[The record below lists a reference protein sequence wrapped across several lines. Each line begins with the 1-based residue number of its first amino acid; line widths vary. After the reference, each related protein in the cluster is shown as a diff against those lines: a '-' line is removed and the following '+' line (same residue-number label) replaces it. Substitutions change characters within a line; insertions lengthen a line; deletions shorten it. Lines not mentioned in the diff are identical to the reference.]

1 MVLRNA
7 LAAAGVLISLLVFSA
22 AHAEEDIFTITGVV
36 WVDENRDGIRQP
48 SEPVLPGTFVDVG
61 RVWSPTYFR
70 QHDPPPRVRADE
82 KGEYTFWGVH
92 HENTPISLQV
102 QVYYLR
108 PGSGPVLEYTQHL
121 HGKGLWT
128 VNFSHIGCASLHLL
142 PHETERVLNVRVV
155 QIRTYGGSF
164 YPTEDWPVADGH
176 FFKHPPRGCVAGF
189 SVTNADGI
197 PFWDTWQQLG
207 LENVGRPRSHRFVWR
222 ELVTQVFEKA
232 IFQWDPGKGV
242 SFLSIF
248 DELHK
253 AEKDYGLDESW
264 SIPRPLEASAGSEE
278 ETTRRRLALLDANA
292 AIKERYYS
300 VPDPLRVW
308 GLPTSSVED
317 RGNMFVMRTQNA
329 VFQHWKVDADSA
341 KAGEVTIADGAKI
354 LMEIFKWSPWFP
366 EAALL
371 PQQPDYLG
379 DLP

>member
-7 LAAAGVLISLLVFSA
+7 MATAGVVISLLVFSS
-22 AHAEEDIFTITGVV
+22 AHAEEDMFTITGVV

-48 SEPVLPGTFVDVG
+48 SEPVLPGTFVDIG

-70 QHDPPPRVRADE
+70 RYDPPPRVRADE

-92 HENTPISLQV
+92 HEKTPISLEV

-121 HGKGLWT
+121 YGKGLWT
-128 VNFSHIGCASLHLL
+128 VNFSHIGCAYLHVL

-155 QIRTYGGSF
+155 QVRHVGGSF
-164 YPTEDWPVADGH
+164 YPTQHWPVADGH
-176 FFKHPPRGCVAGF
+176 FFKHPPQGCEAGF

-197 PFWDTWQQLG
+197 PFWDTWQLIG
-207 LENVGRPRSHRFVWR
+207 LENVGRPKSHRFVWR
-222 ELVTQVFEKA
+222 GLVTQVFEKA
-232 IFQWDPGKGV
+232 ILQWQPGKGV
-242 SFLSIF
+242 FFLSIF
-248 DELHK
+248 DELHE
-253 AEKDYGLDESW
+253 AGKDYGLDERW
-264 SIPRPLEASAGSEE
+264 SIPRPLDASAGSQE

-292 AIKERYYS
+292 AIKERYYA
-300 VPDPLRVW
+300 VPDPLGLW
-308 GLPTSSVED
+308 GLPTSRVED
-317 RGNMFVMRTQNA
+317 YGDRFVIRTQNA

-341 KAGEVTIADGAKI
+341 KAGEVTIADGGKI

-366 EAALL
+366 EVALL
-371 PQQPDYLG
+371 PQPPDYLG